1 MKKQLVL
8 PFLLLFSAS
17 YLFISCNNKGGGSG
31 EAYTLKMRLAPGDN
45 FKQDMDMTMNM
56 QVEVAGQ
63 NMKTDLG
70 IKGLMDFS
78 VSGDSNNLK
87 KIKMTYE
94 KMGMTMK
101 LDAPGMDGM
110 NMDSILN
117 KSNELING
125 KSVNILVNEKN
136 EIVDVAG
143 FEDIMVNEALDD
155 ASKMQIKKMFSKE
168 QINSMLGMM
177 FQMYPDKPVK
187 VGESWEKEIEFP
199 MAEIKMKIKGKYTLK
214 SVKDGVAFIDLKGT
228 FKGKGSMNQNGM
240 AIDMDMDGTQ
250 NGQINIGLEDGY
262 LKDSDIKMDMKAL
275 TEVMGQKMKMNM
287 KGKYL
292 MKGK

>member
-143 FEDIMVNEALDD
+143 FEDIMVNEGLDD

-275 TEVMGQKMKMNM
+275 TEVMGQKMKMTM
-287 KGKYL
+287 KGK
-292 MKGK
+292 